1 MKKTGNKIISTLTA
15 AALAGTLVLTTV
27 PGKPSADIKSGSHIS
42 FDVSLADIAAKKKER
57 DAVRSKYRQ
66 ASAKVSSLQGQKS
79 SLKGEL
85 KKLQG
90 LSDEQYEQYKV
101 IQGQLSAALKAKQ
114 EALDVYI
121 DSVENLNKQKQ
132 LFSERLAVM
141 FEVSN
146 KSTLEILLESDNIA
160 GFFTNLQITG
170 LIADADAQAIDQ
182 MKIAMDDA
190 QLQSDKALKEAEDM
204 QSIADKKQSE
214 LYELERRIG
223 RNKEALANV
232 ETNLSRWEQEEDT
245 LEALSQSLNGE
256 IAKLQSQYAKEHPT
270 NTPTPKPEATT
281 TTTTAKETTK
291 ETTKETE
298 KETTA
303 ETAAQ
308 SDVIEGNGETT
319 TEATTAATTAETTA
333 PQTQNK
339 SGKKVRWPVASRY
352 ITSYYGYRT
361 HPVYGDRRFHSGI
374 DIGKVGYGARVSAA
388 AGGTVIVC
396 SAPVPG
402 RNTGGSGYGN
412 YVVIDHGNGL
422 STLYGH
428 LRNIY
433 VSNGQ
438 SVSAGTAI
446 GETGSTGTS
455 SGPHLHFEVRVNGST
470 VDPLG
475 YLP

>member
-1 MKKTGNKIISTLTA
+1 MKKTKTKIISAVTA
-15 AALAGTLVLTTV
+15 ASLAASLVLTTI
-27 PGKPSADIKSGSHIS
+27 PGRPAADVRTGSHLS

-101 IQGQLSAALKAKQ
+101 LQGQLSAALKAKQ

-223 RNKEALANV
+223 RNK
-232 ETNLSRWEQEEDT
+232 
-245 LEALSQSLNGE
+245 
-256 IAKLQSQYAKEHPT
+256 
-270 NTPTPKPEATT
+270 
-281 TTTTAKETTK
+281 
-291 ETTKETE
+291 
-298 KETTA
+298 
-303 ETAAQ
+303 
-308 SDVIEGNGETT
+308 
-319 TEATTAATTAETTA
+319 
-333 PQTQNK
+333 
-339 SGKKVRWPVASRY
+339 
-352 ITSYYGYRT
+352 
-361 HPVYGDRRFHSGI
+361 
-374 DIGKVGYGARVSAA
+374 
-388 AGGTVIVC
+388 
-396 SAPVPG
+396 
-402 RNTGGSGYGN
+402 
-412 YVVIDHGNGL
+412 
-422 STLYGH
+422 
-428 LRNIY
+428 
-433 VSNGQ
+433 
-438 SVSAGTAI
+438 
-446 GETGSTGTS
+446 
-455 SGPHLHFEVRVNGST
+455 
-470 VDPLG
+470 
-475 YLP
+475 

>member
-1 MKKTGNKIISTLTA
+1 MKKTKTKIVSTVTA
-15 AALAGTLVLTTV
+15 AALAASVVLTAI
-27 PGKPSADIKSGSHIS
+27 PGRPAADIRTGSHIS
-42 FDVSLADIAAKKKER
+42 YDVTLADIAAKKKER

-66 ASAKVSSLQGQKS
+66 ASAKVSNLQGQKS

-90 LSDEQYEQYKV
+90 LSDEQYEQYKT

-114 EALDVYI
+114 DALDVYI
-121 DSVENLNKQKQ
+121 ESIENLRKQKE

-160 GFFTNLQITG
+160 GFFTNLQITS

-190 QLQSDKALKEAEDM
+190 QLQSDKALKEADDM
-204 QSIADKKQSE
+204 QAIADKKQAE

-256 IAKLQSQYAKEHPT
+256 IARLQNQYAKEHPT
-270 NTPTPKPEATT
+270 NTNTPTPKPETT
-281 TTTTAKETTK
+281 ATTTTAKETTK
-291 ETTKETE
+291 ETE
-298 KETTA
+298 KETTT

-308 SDVIEGNGETT
+308 SEGGETT
-319 TEATTAATTAETTA
+319 AEQTTEATAATTAETTA
-333 PQTQNK
+333 AQSTNK
-339 SGKKVRWPVASRY
+339 SGKKLRWPTASHS
-352 ITSYYGYRT
+352 ISSYYGYRT
-361 HPVYGDRRFHSGI
+361 HPVYGDKRFHSGI
-374 DIGKVGYGARVSAA
+374 DINNCGYGSKVSAA

-396 SAPVPG
+396 SVPVPNQ
-402 RNTGGSGYGN
+402 NTGGSGYGN

-428 LRNIY
+428 LRAVY

-438 SVSAGTAI
+438 TVSSGAAI
-446 GETGSTGTS
+446 GEVGSTGTS
-455 SGPHLHFEVRVNGST
+455 TGPHLHFEVRVNGST

-475 YLP
+475 YL